1 MNVKFLESD
10 PVILLSKDNGN
21 NLQEHVTATH
31 GLLHFLF
38 QYGEI
43 CRSEDVFNHSG
54 THEKDGWFIER
65 LQSASGAI
73 VSGGL
78 LAGGF
83 RQALL
88 NRFSAVSLTIEN
100 TWNELMAFF
109 RQ

>member
-21 NLQEHVTATH
+21 NLQEHVTATP

-43 CRSEDVFNHSG
+43 CRSEDVFIHPG
-54 THEKDGWFIER
+54 THEKDGWFIDR

-88 NRFSAVSLTIEN
+88 NRFFCCFTDDRKHME
-100 TWNELMAFF
+100 
-109 RQ
+109 